1 MRKKWVTHLR
11 PAEIAAAAKT
21 TRTVRCV
28 VKDGK
33 ALLQYS
39 HQVCMPLSA
48 QHPST
53 SSIWALT
60 S

>member
-21 TRTVRCV
+21 TRTVRCI

-33 ALLQYS
+33 VLLQYS
-39 HQVCMPLSA
+39 HQVNMTPIACEA
-48 QHPST
+48 
-53 SSIWALT
+53 SSGLR
-60 S
+60 